1 MMKPLIE
8 FTGRVL
14 EWVQPRVF
22 ERAYEL
28 VSGETLLATL
38 AFRSSFG
45 TLAVA
50 ETAEGSWTFKRVGF
64 LNPRISV
71 RQAGGLDDLALYRP
85 RFWGGGDLAFTAGP
99 VVSWRSS
106 DFWTTEWAFF
116 DPADQPLVSFRQ
128 GREKERLADIFK
140 SQATVEVS
148 PLGAGSRH
156 LSILAPL
163 GMYLLVLHRD
173 DSAAVIAATAST
185 TAT

>member
-1 MMKPLIE
+1 MEPLIE
-8 FTGRVL
+8 FTGGLL
-14 EWVQPRVF
+14 EWVQPKVF
-22 ERAYEL
+22 ERNYEL
-28 VSGETLLATL
+28 VSGETLVATL

-71 RQAGGLDDLALYRP
+71 RQVGGLDDLALYRP
-85 RFWGGGDLAFTAGP
+85 RFWGGGDLAFTGGP
-99 VVSWRSS
+99 VVSWRST

-116 DPADQPLVSFRQ
+116 DPVDQALLAFRP

-148 PLGAGSRH
+148 PVGAGSPH
-156 LSILAPL
+156 LSILASL
-163 GMYLLVLHRD
+163 GMYLLVLHQD
-173 DSAAVIAATAST
+173 DTAAVISATGATAAT
-185 TAT
+185 